1 MVGEILNI
9 NNEYKSY
16 RDYKAAVDEEL
27 KRSAEGFV
35 RIGYLL
41 KVARDTDILVE
52 SGYKNVNDFAQ
63 AEYGLDKSQVSRFI
77 RVNDKFSE
85 GGYSDQLQEKF
96 QRFGYTKLSIMLML
110 PTAVNEEL
118 TESFSKTDIIA
129 VKEEVEAEQKIS
141 DLEVMMEEKDQ
152 GQQAYGIFAKVL
164 HQLGRDKP
172 ELYLEL
178 FDVVENTVYDGSSK
192 NVIKKIVDVLAPAG
206 EALHSV
212 RIAGEGRKLLSIKG
226 ETMEPVVTD
235 IRSGEKEKCAWDE
248 LIQNIESLCVAE
260 EAKESWQMLYG
271 EVFPEGEKK
280 DESISDSR
288 KQMKVYKAKEHKKN
302 EKPVDKQK
310 SKTESE
316 STKDN
321 GSDGSSIE
329 REKIS
334 EQQSGNGIARY
345 GDEEKSGSTTDT
357 AEQLPGQMSVENY
370 PEMLPDNYKVAPVQP
385 TIQGKL
391 VKESMCLGELKEELD
406 QVYIMADK
414 REYDFA
420 KENLTKAAGL
430 LERLQKFMEVK
441 ETNGKET
448 A

>member
-9 NNEYKSY
+9 NNEYKNY
-16 RDYKAAVDEEL
+16 RDYKEAIDEEL

-41 KVARDTDILVE
+41 KVARDTDILME

-77 RVNDKFSE
+77 RVNDEFSE

-110 PTAVNEEL
+110 PAAVNEEL
-118 TESFSKTDIIA
+118 TESFSKTDIMA

-141 DLEVMMEEKDQ
+141 DLEVWIEEKDQ
-152 GQQAYGIFAKVL
+152 RQQTYGTFTKVL
-164 HQLGRDKP
+164 YQLGKDNQK
-172 ELYLEL
+172 LYLEL
-178 FDVVENTVYDGSSK
+178 FYAVKTADGCALRDK
-192 NVIKKIVDVLAPAG
+192 IKRVMDVLAPAG

-212 RIAGEGRKLLSIKG
+212 RIAGEGRKLLCIKG
-226 ETMEPVVTD
+226 ETVEPTVTD
-235 IRSGEKEKCAWDE
+235 IRSGDKESCSWDMF
-248 LIQNIESLCVAE
+248 IQDIESLYVHE
-260 EAKESWQMLYG
+260 EVKECWKILYG
-271 EVFPEGEKK
+271 EDFPEEEKQ
-280 DESISDSR
+280 EEQVPDSR
-288 KQMKVYKAKEHKKN
+288 KQTKVYKAKESKIN
-302 EKPVDKQK
+302 ERTVERPKTE
-310 SKTESE
+310 TESE
-316 STKDN
+316 SKKN
-321 GSDGSSIE
+321 HEPDGSSIKGE
-329 REKIS
+329 ENSK
-334 EQQSGNGIARY
+334 QQPGFVIAQD
-345 GDEEKSGSTTDT
+345 GAGEKSGSTTD
-357 AEQLPGQMSVENY
+357 AEEQLPGQMSVENY

>member
-77 RVNDKFSE
+77 RVNDEFSE

-110 PTAVNEEL
+110 PAAVNEEL
-118 TESFSKTDIIA
+118 TESFSKTDIMA

-152 GQQAYGIFAKVL
+152 GQQDYGIFAKVL

-206 EALHSV
+206 EAIHSV

-226 ETMEPVVTD
+226 ESTEPVITD
-235 IRSGEKEKCAWDE
+235 IRTGEKESCFWDKF
-248 LIQNIESLCVAE
+248 IQSMESLCVASD
-260 EAKESWQMLYG
+260 AKESWEKLYG
-271 EVFPEGEKK
+271 EDFPKEEKK
-280 DESISDSR
+280 EEHALDNR
-288 KQMKVYKAKEHKKN
+288 KQTKIFKAKEHKKN
-302 EKPVDKQK
+302 ERPVEKTK
-310 SKTESE
+310 TKVEPESK
-316 STKDN
+316 KDY
-321 GSDGSSIE
+321 GSDSGAIE
-329 REKIS
+329 KENKT

-370 PEMLPDNYKVAPVQP
+370 PEMLPDNYKVALVQP
-385 TIQGKL
+385 TIKGKL
-391 VKESMCLGELKEELD
+391 VKESMCLEELKEELK
-406 QVYIMADK
+406 QVYTMADK
-414 REYDFA
+414 REYDLA